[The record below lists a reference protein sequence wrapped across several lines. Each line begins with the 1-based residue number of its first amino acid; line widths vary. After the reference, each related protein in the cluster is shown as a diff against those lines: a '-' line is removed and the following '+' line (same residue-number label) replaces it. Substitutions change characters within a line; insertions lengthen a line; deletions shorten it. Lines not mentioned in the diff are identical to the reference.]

1 MSHLTVI
8 HLANVSFFFRHHLP
22 HTLFFCIYNSPT
34 VQLITASTLCTRQF
48 HRAPPTESALHCS
61 GRKVSSFLACRN
73 FPPPISTFS
82 SALRSGV
89 FAQTLWRLTDS
100 LLGVFSRCSFELL
113 GTDEMMICSWINT
126 FSRANIKTHT
136 HRHTPT
142 HTRDVSSQQFQL
154 ICTAKKG
161 EGPPGKG
168 NYYRWLSR
176 VMCRLDWCRNGKQHL
191 IEHKLPAREIF
202 KVENRYIRQ
211 MFSFSQGR
219 CSLEQY
225 IYFALLLFFRQ
236 TICYFGTHL
245 ASVLLH
251 KTQKSV
257 SFATKHTLSDCHT
270 LGCDLLLWWQ
280 VGGKRSTKVEYFS
293 KFTKIPLLSGASFR
307 YFNSNLHSRQTKFT
321 GFFFW
326 GG

>member
-1 MSHLTVI
+1 MRWWS
-8 HLANVSFFFRHHLP
+8 ARES
-22 HTLFFCIYNSPT
+22 TLFFP
-34 VQLITASTLCTRQF
+34 
-48 HRAPPTESALHCS
+48 E
-61 GRKVSSFLACRN
+61 
-73 FPPPISTFS
+73 
-82 SALRSGV
+82 
-89 FAQTLWRLTDS
+89 QTL
-100 LLGVFSRCSFELL
+100 
-113 GTDEMMICSWINT
+113 
-126 FSRANIKTHT
+126 KHTHT
-136 HRHTPT
+136 QAHTHP
-142 HTRDVSSQQFQL
+142 HTWCFFATISAHLYSE
-154 ICTAKKG
+154 KKG
-161 EGPPGKG
+161 KGPLGKG

-219 CSLEQY
+219 CSLEQCN
-225 IYFALLLFFRQ
+225 YFSLLLFFRQ

-270 LGCDLLLWWQ
+270 LGCDLLLWRQ

-307 YFNSNLHSRQTKFT
+307 YFNSNLHSRQTNLHY
-321 GFFFW
+321 FFFD
-326 GG
+326 GVRANSRA